1 METTAMTE
9 HLDRSTSG
17 QPPATGAVR
26 SPDPRVRN
34 ALVVDASAGA
44 RRRVRTVLRLGG
56 WRVHEAIDVIDAL
69 RQAAH
74 LDLDLVVTDMTLPDG
89 DGAALLRRLRADG
102 CSARFLAVSAEG
114 TAQVRV
120 RAAAAGASGC
130 LAKPVDPRQ
139 LVEHLLRSADEPGT
153 AAHEGPGSDDGTPP
167 LHVPAERIDQDR
179 AAYMT
184 ALPHRINAVVSSI
197 HAGNL
202 AATASAAYLLAKAS
216 ERVGQDG
223 VARVCEAIAADAQR
237 GVLARARV
245 TQLVALS
252 AGAHRGIA
260 ALPA

>member
-1 METTAMTE
+1 MTE
-9 HLDRSTSG
+9 NLGTSG
-17 QPPATGAVR
+17 QLPATGVVR
-26 SPDPRVRN
+26 SPGTRVRN

-56 WRVHEAIDVIDAL
+56 WRVHEASDVIGAL
-69 RQAAH
+69 RQAAS

-102 CSARFLAVSAEG
+102 CSARFLAVSAET
-114 TAQVRV
+114 TAQVRT
-120 RAAAAGASGC
+120 RAAAAGAGGC

-139 LVEHLLRSADEPGT
+139 LVEHLRRRADEPVHEAPGGLEGT
-153 AAHEGPGSDDGTPP
+153 AP
-167 LHVPAERIDQDR
+167 LHVAAERVDQDR
-179 AAYMT
+179 AAYMN

-197 HAGNL
+197 HAGNA
-202 AATASAAYLLAKAS
+202 AATASAARLLARVS

>member
-1 METTAMTE
+1 MTE
-9 HLDRSTSG
+9 SLDRIPFG
-17 QPPATGAVR
+17 QLPVTGAR
-26 SPDPRVRN
+26 SSAPRVRN
-34 ALVVDASAGA
+34 ALVVDASDGS

-56 WRVHEAIDVIDAL
+56 WRVHEASDMTDAL

-89 DGAALLRRLRADG
+89 DGAALLRRLRAGG
-102 CSARFLAVSAEG
+102 CSARFLAVSADG
-114 TAQVRV
+114 TAQMRA
-120 RAAAAGASGC
+120 RAAAAGAGGC

-139 LVEHLLRSADEPGT
+139 LVEHLLRRADEPV
-153 AAHEGPGSDDGTPP
+153 HEAPGGVDGTPP
-167 LHVPAERIDQDR
+167 LHVAAERVDQDR
-179 AAYMT
+179 AAYMN

-197 HAGNL
+197 QAGNV
-202 AATASAAYLLAKAS
+202 AATGSAALLLAKAS
-216 ERVGQDG
+216 ERIGQDG

-252 AGAHRGIA
+252 AGVHRGIA

>member
-1 METTAMTE
+1 MTE
-9 HLDRSTSG
+9 NLDRSTFG
-17 QPPATGAVR
+17 QLPATGAVR
-26 SPDPRVRN
+26 CPDRRVRN
-34 ALVVDASAGA
+34 ALVVDDSAGA

-56 WRVHEAIDVIDAL
+56 WRVHEATDMIDAL

-74 LDLDLVVTDMTLPDG
+74 LDLDLVVTDMTLQDG

-102 CSARFLAVSAEG
+102 CSARFLAVSADG
-114 TAQVRV
+114 SAQVRA

-139 LVEHLLRSADEPGT
+139 LVDHLLRRAGESADT
-153 AAHEGPGSDDGTPP
+153 AADRGSDSDDRTPP
-167 LHVPAERIDQDR
+167 LRVEAERLDQDR
-179 AAYMT
+179 AAYVN
-184 ALPHRINAVVSSI
+184 ALPHRINAVVSSL

-202 AATASAAYLLAKAS
+202 AATGSAARLLARAS

-223 VARVCEAIAADAQR
+223 VARICEAIAADAQR
-237 GVLARARV
+237 GVLSRARL